1 MDNNKYSFED
11 ELNKPSEISL
21 WNFLEEEKVII
32 AVLFLCLLSLP
43 FLSFL
48 DIWNIGNSIAV
59 MSSIIALLGV
69 IYSNYNNKKNNEFQN
84 YKSDKRL
91 EINLNENKN
100 NLDKQLRF
108 ERKETVYLQVYRTF
122 YDNITIFSKKGYN
135 IKGKIEAIKNIHKS
149 LVEIKKDS
157 NNLFFYLD
165 KDIRIK
171 INGYIAI
178 ANHIEEHYSFEKVS
192 YTEEHYSNLFV
203 FGKNIYDDSK
213 KYLNVEDDFVIEK
226 ISLNVTLEKV

>member
-32 AVLFLCLLSLP
+32 AILFLCLLSLP

-108 ERKETVYLQVYRTF
+108 ERKETVYLQVY
-122 YDNITIFSKKGYN
+122 
-135 IKGKIEAIKNIHKS
+135 
-149 LVEIKKDS
+149 
-157 NNLFFYLD
+157 
-165 KDIRIK
+165 
-171 INGYIAI
+171 
-178 ANHIEEHYSFEKVS
+178 
-192 YTEEHYSNLFV
+192 
-203 FGKNIYDDSK
+203 
-213 KYLNVEDDFVIEK
+213 
-226 ISLNVTLEKV
+226 